1 MKQFR
6 RLVPLFMALMISA
19 KAEPSAAVARSNQMI
34 VVTSRGWS
42 ADHGTLVLL
51 ERSSDGK
58 WRRASREAPV
68 MLGRNGLAWGVG
80 LLKRSPTKREGDGCS
95 PAGIF
100 ELACVYGG
108 TGTQPLQR
116 FPYQSLSDTME
127 GIDDPKSRFY
137 NRLVDTREL
146 KTRDWS
152 HSEKVSASNPM
163 FRWCVAV
170 KHNWQQRPG
179 FGSCIYLH
187 IWKRAGRADERLHGY
202 ECGDA

>member
-1 MKQFR
+1 
-6 RLVPLFMALMISA
+6 MALMISA
-19 KAEPSAAVARSNQMI
+19 KAEPSAAVSRSNQLI

-80 LLKRSPTKREGDGCS
+80 LSKHPPTKREGDGCS
-95 PAGIF
+95 PARMF

-116 FPYQSLSDTME
+116 FPYEALSDTME

-146 KTRDWS
+146 RARDWS
-152 HSEKVSASNPM
+152 HSENVSASNSM

-179 FGSCIYLH
+179 FGSCI
-187 IWKRAGRADERLHGY
+187 
-202 ECGDA
+202 